1 MDIGPNARD
10 EGGRV
15 VASGT
20 PAKIAAASMPGP
32 SVEAA
37 LL

>member
-1 MDIGPNARD
+1 MDIGPSAGD
-10 EGGRV
+10 KGGRV

-20 PAKIAAASMPGP
+20 PAEIAAASMPGP
-32 SVEAA
+32 SVEAT